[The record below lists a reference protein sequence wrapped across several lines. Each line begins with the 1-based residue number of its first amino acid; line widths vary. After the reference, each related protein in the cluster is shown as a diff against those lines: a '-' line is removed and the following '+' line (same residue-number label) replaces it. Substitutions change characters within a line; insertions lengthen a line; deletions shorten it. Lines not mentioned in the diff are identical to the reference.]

1 MDSIRIKKESI
12 FSNRIASERPHIFID
27 EFRQDSLVTKSL
39 LHTTS
44 YDLTGRLF
52 FFCYEKSNGLH
63 LPILNSLTYQVTY
76 QEISVAN
83 FLVLI

>member
-39 LHTTS
+39 LHMTS
-44 YDLTGRLF
+44 YDLTGRLIF
-52 FFCYEKSNGLH
+52 FVMKIEWTSLLNFKFVH
-63 LPILNSLTYQVTY
+63 LSIV
-76 QEISVAN
+76 
-83 FLVLI
+83 